1 MSEPQMGLDAP
12 ALYAALAE
20 KEKVKGHH
28 SPEGRAI
35 RVMTRALD
43 GWSAGSVSAADVVIL
58 CDQAVE
64 DWLKARLQVPL
75 WLERNLPALLPTA
88 LEKNLISGDE
98 AEGLRTIHDLRSRLR
113 AALGHACAED
123 AERTLELCIRIVERC
138 W

>member
-1 MSEPQMGLDAP
+1 MSLDPP
-12 ALYAALAE
+12 ALYAILAE
-20 KEKVKGHH
+20 KEKIKGHH

-35 RVMTRALD
+35 RVMTRALH
-43 GWSAGSVSAADVVIL
+43 GWSAGSVTAADVVIL

-64 DWLKARLQVPL
+64 DWLKARLQLPL

-88 LEKNLISGDE
+88 IEKNLISGDE
-98 AEGLRTIHDLRSRLR
+98 AEELRTIHELRSRLR
-113 AALGHACAED
+113 AALGHAGAED